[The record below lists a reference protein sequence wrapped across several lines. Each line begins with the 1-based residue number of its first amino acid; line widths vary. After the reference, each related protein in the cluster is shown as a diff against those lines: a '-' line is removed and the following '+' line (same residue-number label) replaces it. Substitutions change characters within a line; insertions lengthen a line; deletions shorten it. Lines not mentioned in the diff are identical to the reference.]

1 MGFLETVTLGGLA
14 GLVSG
19 IFMKRVGIVAAII
32 AGLVFVTL
40 QILSYYGFITINW
53 GGVEAAVSPVLEPER
68 LRGFWSGFV
77 EVMTRN
83 LPFAAAFVPG
93 FFVGLRF

>member
-14 GLVSG
+14 GLVTG
-19 IFMKRVGIVAAII
+19 IFMKRLGIVAAIF
-32 AGLVFVTL
+32 AGLIFVTL
-40 QILSYYGFITINW
+40 QLLAYFGFITINW
-53 GGVEAAVSPVLEPER
+53 GGVEAVVSPILESQR
-68 LRGFWSGFV
+68 LRGFWESFL

-93 FFVGLRF
+93 FFIGLRF

>member
-14 GLVSG
+14 GLVTG

-32 AGLVFVTL
+32 AGLIFVTL
-40 QILSYYGFITINW
+40 QLLSYLGFITINW
-53 GGVEAAVSPVLEPER
+53 SGVEAAVGPVLESER
-68 LRGFWSGFV
+68 LRGFWADFAR
-77 EVMTRN
+77 VMTRN

-93 FFVGLRF
+93 FFIGLRF